1 MQNRK
6 TEVRNLKHES
16 EHFILYSFDVLWWD
30 KRVLKI
36 NPSSEFTFR
45 IPDRRWV
52 TTPMRLAW
60 STDHE
65 HGSESRILLLLVQCK
80 ILNWNQTS
88 KEEFWLTQPY
98 FTFTANK
105 TSCWK
110 SKFSINNFIQ
120 HETLGKSS
128 DDCNSIITVI
138 NKSVSVTE
146 KSPSDTQFIQQPPNI
161 LSNNLLSDSDRRGKC
176 LSKLFKQFKERGNC

>member
-1 MQNRK
+1 MRNRM
-6 TEVRNLKHES
+6 TEIRNLKHES

-30 KRVLKI
+30 KRVLNI

-45 IPDRRWV
+45 IPDRGWV
-52 TTPMRLAW
+52 TTPKRLAW

-65 HGSESRILLLLVQCK
+65 HGSEAQILLLLIQCK
-80 ILNWNQTS
+80 ILNSNQTS
-88 KEEFWLTQPY
+88 KVDFWLTQPY
-98 FTFTANK
+98 FTANK

-120 HETLGKSS
+120 HETLSKFS
-128 DDCNSIITVI
+128 DDCNSIIAAK

-161 LSNNLLSDSDRRGKC
+161 LSNNLLSDNDRRG
-176 LSKLFKQFKERGNC
+176 LSILFKQFKERGNC